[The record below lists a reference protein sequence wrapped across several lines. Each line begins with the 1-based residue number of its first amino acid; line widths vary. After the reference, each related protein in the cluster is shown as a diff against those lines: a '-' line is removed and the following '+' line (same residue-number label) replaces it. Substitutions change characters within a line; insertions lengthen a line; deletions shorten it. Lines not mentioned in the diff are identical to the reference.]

1 MSKDLPTSVSE
12 LMILKNLANVMS
24 PNEDIDNETQV
35 QRWLNSDG
43 FDCPDFKTL
52 MQQARREGRFTAPNG
67 SLDRLMGF
75 LGGRAE
81 FERRQYRDVF
91 LNVSLALSRPVALEK
106 VEFIGQAGQQPYS
119 SIEVALSSD
128 GLLRLSYEDTG
139 TSNGKKEKSGLGQVT
154 ASLAELGLPVMDYV
168 LSWDELGFIDPK
180 RFGSL
185 KDALGQEAG
194 LEFVARNPSVLAL
207 TAPDDKN
214 HALIGFGPD
223 LGSIIIARQ
232 DSGKVIAYEEH
243 FDSVI
248 PVRIERPTQAPITQ
262 IYGLDTRLGLNIP
275 NPTEESSPSLYF
287 VFKRDNERIEL
298 MGNDSDFRL
307 AMLDENE
314 KYPVSPHFYYGIQ
327 VGAANAIWQL
337 NRDARSMFQGSLA
350 HGLSVNQATATT
362 VSFIYEQLK
371 SRYRCEEIA
380 TAKPDIEKM
389 LNDEPPPAAP
399 GM

>member
-24 PNEDIDNETQV
+24 PNRDIEDETQV

-52 MQQARREGRFTAPNG
+52 MQQARKEERFTAPNG

-119 SIEVALSSD
+119 SIEVALSAD

-139 TSNGKKEKSGLGQVT
+139 TSNGKKEKSGLGLVT

-168 LSWDELGFIDPK
+168 LSWDELGYIDPK

-223 LGSIIIARQ
+223 LGSIIIARK
-232 DSGKVIAYEEH
+232 DSGNVIAYEKH

-248 PVRIERPTQAPITQ
+248 PVRIERPTQTPTTQ

-371 SRYRCEEIA
+371 SRYGCEEIA